1 MPSHA
6 HRCLQTIRLPTFCRW
21 WATSVPSDILV
32 SLEWLCWWR
41 LRLRYLDVWCL
52 RVEMLPIITLRA
64 IRTNGTW
71 GHLTIMICVFP
82 ACERWAFY
90 PNLMRWRNA
99 ALNWRMTDVQESSEQ
114 QNGIKDSSSKV
125 NRWLRLPR
133 VSIMPLVFEGY
144 PWLLYSCKLSE
155 LRNGNIHLKR
165 HPRAPSI
172 LGSHRF
178 LRSRWPFI
186 TMGEFRRS
194 YLNNNSTDTA
204 ANSYVVFSV
213 RQA

>member
-144 PWLLYSCKLSE
+144 PWLLYSRKLSE
-155 LRNGNIHLKR
+155 LRNGNIHLKDT
-165 HPRAPSI
+165 HV
-172 LGSHRF
+172 HRLF
-178 LRSRWPFI
+178 WALTIFYVPGDLLLQW
-186 TMGEFRRS
+186 E
-194 YLNNNSTDTA
+194 NSEGAIWTIIQQTQQQTA
-204 ANSYVVFSV
+204 M
-213 RQA
+213 